1 MHEEDSDSKSMESA
15 CAFLFTNHYVRG
27 AGEKPVYLYQPMSG
41 VTDVEEKMPVYLEV
55 KSVTAPKTLWYTGL
69 SRVDKYPLLQALD
82 AKNLASERL
91 DMEASLGEKSA
102 GYRWLA
108 LALAAD
114 AVRYAQGEQLVA
126 TSENNKF
133 AITSLSSKKTNL
145 PEKAKW
151 GHTIPPVVHSVIVW
165 GA

>member
-1 MHEEDSDSKSMESA
+1 MSEEQVKSRY
-15 CAFLFTNHYVRG
+15 LFISRCR
-27 AGEKPVYLYQPMSG
+27 
-41 VTDVEEKMPVYLEV
+41 VTDVEEKIPVYLEV
-55 KSVTAPKTLWYTGL
+55 KSVIAPKTLWRTGL

-133 AITSLSSKKTNL
+133 AITSLSSKKTDL
-145 PEKAKW
+145 PDKSEVEPYDTTCCAQRYSI
-151 GHTIPPVVHSVIVW
+151 GRPDDFVAVL
-165 GA
+165 